1 MPERALSLGCLG
13 SDPSRSRRGPAEVLG
28 LGAASSDEP
37 SWPPCFAAIFS
48 SAAPSRDRPETR
60 SALSRGPRRLV
71 GEGTR
76 PGPEPQP
83 AREGAGA
90 RLIPRGSSA
99 RLQASAAAAEGR
111 RPPPAGNGDRGVP
124 GAWPPRFPRRGHR
137 ADPKFGAAYP
147 RGLYERAEK
156 KPRTERIR
164 AFVCV
169 EGGGRALG

>member
-1 MPERALSLGCLG
+1 MPEQALSLGCLG

-37 SWPPCFAAIFS
+37 SGPPCFAAIFS
-48 SAAPSRDRPETR
+48 SAAPSRGRPETR
-60 SALSRGPRRLV
+60 SALPRGPRRLV

-90 RLIPRGSSA
+90 RLVPRGSSA

-111 RPPPAGNGDRGVP
+111 RPRPAGNGDRGVP
-124 GAWPPRFPRRGHR
+124 GAWPPRFTRRGRR

-147 RGLYERAEK
+147 RGLCERAEK
-156 KPRTERIR
+156 KPRTEGAR